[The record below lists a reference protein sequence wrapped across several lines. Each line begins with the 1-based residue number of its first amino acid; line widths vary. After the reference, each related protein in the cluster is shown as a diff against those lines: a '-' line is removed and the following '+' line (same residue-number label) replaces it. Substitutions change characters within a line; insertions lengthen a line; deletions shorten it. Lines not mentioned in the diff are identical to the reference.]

1 LKFLDAHHHFW
12 DISSNYHPWLC
23 DEPQIPFRYGNY
35 AAIRTNYLPN
45 DYEDD
50 AVAVEIIGS
59 VHVEAE
65 WNPEDPVG
73 ETRWLTDITQ
83 TCEHPVVFVVKA
95 CLDQD
100 NIEEVLADH
109 SAFPQVRGIRQKP
122 TATEQNALRSRGL
135 PGSMDDPNWRDGY
148 AKLERLGYSFDL
160 QIPYWHLDQAT
171 DLAADFPE
179 TTLVINHTGLPS
191 DRSDLGFSAWSNAI
205 EQVAQ
210 KPNVMIKI
218 SGLGQTN
225 QPWTVESNRNI
236 VLRALDIFGPDRCM
250 FASNFPVD
258 RLCGDLDAILL
269 GFRAI
274 VNTLTETTVDALFHG
289 NAARI
294 YRFSL

>member
-1 LKFLDAHHHFW
+1 MKFLDAHHHFW

-160 QIPYWHLDQAT
+160 QIPYWHLDQAAE
-171 DLAADFPE
+171 LAADFPE

-269 GFRAI
+269 GFREI

>member
-1 LKFLDAHHHFW
+1 MKFLDAHHHFW

-50 AVAVEIIGS
+50 AAAVEIIGS
-59 VHVEAE
+59 VHIEAE

-83 TCEHPVVFVVKA
+83 TCKHPVVFVVQA

>member
-1 LKFLDAHHHFW
+1 MKFLDAHHHFW

-50 AVAVEIIGS
+50 ATAVEIIGS

-83 TCEHPVVFVVKA
+83 TCEHPVLFVVQA
-95 CLDQD
+95 RLDQD
-100 NIEEVLADH
+100 NIGKVLAEH
-109 SAFPQVRGIRQKP
+109 SAFPQVRGVRQKP
-122 TATEQNALRSRGL
+122 TATKQNTPRQRGL
-135 PGSMDDPNWRDGY
+135 AGSMDDPNWRDGY
-148 AKLERLGYSFDL
+148 AKLEPLGYSFDL
-160 QIPYWHLDQAT
+160 QIPYWHLDQAA
-171 DLAADFPE
+171 DLAADFPK

-225 QPWTVESNRNI
+225 NPWTVESNRNI

-258 RLCGDLDAILL
+258 RLCGDLDTILL
-269 GFRAI
+269 GFREI
-274 VNTLTETTVDALFHG
+274 VNTLPETTVDALFHR

>member
-50 AVAVEIIGS
+50 AAAVEIIGS
-59 VHVEAE
+59 VHIEAE

-258 RLCGDLDAILL
+258 RLCGDMDAILL

>member
-35 AAIRTNYLPN
+35 AAIRTNYLPD

>member
-50 AVAVEIIGS
+50 AAAVEIIGS

-83 TCEHPVVFVVKA
+83 TCKHPVVFVVQA

-100 NIEEVLADH
+100 NIGKVLADH

-122 TATEQNALRSRGL
+122 TATKQNTLRPRGL
-135 PGSMDDPNWRDGY
+135 PGSMDDRNWRDGY

-160 QIPYWHLDQAT
+160 QIPYWHLDQAA

-191 DRSDLGFSAWSNAI
+191 DRSDLGFSAWSNAL
-205 EQVAQ
+205 EQAAQ

-225 QPWTVESNRNI
+225 QSWTVESNRNI

-258 RLCGDLDAILL
+258 RLCGDLDTILL
-269 GFRAI
+269 GFREI